1 MKAVIYARYSSDLQS
16 KASIEDQVRVCRERA
31 DKMDFEVVDVF
42 TDPALS
48 GSRLQNRP
56 SIQKLLE
63 RARAPGSFD
72 VVITEAL
79 DRLSRDQEDIAGL
92 FKRLA
97 HLDIRIHTLSE
108 GDINELH
115 VGLKGTMNALFLKDL
130 ANKVRRGQR
139 GRAEASRAL
148 AAYRT
153 DTECFGK
160 SAQTG
165 KSSADG
171 ARLIRKPPASYVAF
185 LRNTLL
191 VAARARLLP
200 I

>member
-31 DKMDFEVVDVF
+31 DKMEFEVVDVF

-139 GRAEASRAL
+139 GRAEASRAAGGL
-148 AAYRT
+148 
-153 DTECFGK
+153 
-160 SAQTG
+160 S
-165 KSSADG
+165 
-171 ARLIRKPPASYVAF
+171 
-185 LRNTLL
+185 
-191 VAARARLLP
+191 
-200 I
+200 